1 MDEDCELCN
10 AREAVGEFDLE
21 GVEVKLCASCSVYRK
36 EDGSVALTDARG
48 AIL

>member
-1 MDEDCELCN
+1 MGDECELCN
-10 AREAVGEFDLE
+10 ARDAVGTFDLE
-21 GVEVKLCASCSVYRK
+21 GVEVALCAPCSAIRY